1 MVEIN
6 SRPRVMISIARADT
20 GGAPEHV
27 FQLVKALEDQV
38 DFHIACPADR
48 PYFQR
53 FITLLGQDRIVE
65 IPHRRLTVSALKKM
79 ARTVRERNIDLIH
92 SHGKGGGV
100 YGRPVALATGRK
112 VIYTQHGMSPDA
124 KFKYWFLD
132 YNVWLDLILGK
143 FTDASIC
150 VSEGEKIET
159 VAQHVAKADELTV
172 IPNGVPNGLQRHHVN
187 TAGGPL
193 NLVSVSRFDEQKNP
207 DELLEV
213 VDHLSRRNIPGGFH
227 LTVLGEGAGK
237 TEFEQELANRSL
249 DGFVTM
255 AGAVSD
261 VRRVFRRSDLLISTS
276 IWEGMPL
283 ALLEAMSEGL
293 PIVASKVVGN
303 RDVVDHGESGFLYP
317 LGDPESAVDAIAEL
331 ADASIRQRFGEAGQ
345 KIVDTRHSIGSM
357 ADQTLQLYQKVLG
370 AKEVRQQSTHS
381 PKNEPVVPKEAA

>member
-27 FQLVKALEDQV
+27 FQLMKALEGQIE
-38 DFHIACPADR
+38 FHIACPADR
-48 PYFQR
+48 PYYQR
-53 FITLLGQDRIVE
+53 FITMLGQDRIVE
-65 IPHRRLTVSALKKM
+65 IPHRRLTLSALKAM
-79 ARTVRERNIDLIH
+79 ARAVRAKNIDLIH

-132 YNVWLDLILGK
+132 YNVWLDFILGK

-159 VAQHVAKADELTV
+159 VAQHVAKAHELTV

-187 TAGGPL
+187 TAGQQL
-193 NLVSVSRFDEQKNP
+193 SLVSVSRFDEQKNP
-207 DELLEV
+207 DELLEII
-213 VDHLSRRNIPGGFH
+213 DKLSRRNIPGGFH
-227 LTVLGEGAGK
+227 MTVLGVGAGK
-237 TEFEQELANRSL
+237 AEFEQELANRSL
-249 DGFVTM
+249 EGFVTM

-261 VRRVFRRSDLLISTS
+261 VRRVFRRSDMIVSTS
-276 IWEGMPL
+276 TWEGMPL

-303 RDVVDHGESGFLYP
+303 RDVVDHGESGYLYP
-317 LGDPESAVDAIAEL
+317 LGDTESAVDAIVKL
-331 ADASIRQRFGEAGQ
+331 TDASIRQSFGEAGR
-345 KIVDTRHSIGSM
+345 KIVDTRHSIGHMSE
-357 ADQTLQLYQKVLG
+357 QTLQLYRKVLG
-370 AKEVRQQSTHS
+370 TQSVHQPRTEV